1 MGTFV
6 LVPGAWHGGW
16 CYRDVAQTLR
26 ARGHTVFPVTL
37 TGVGERFHLGSAD
50 TNLSTHIQ
58 DVAAVIAAE
67 ELENV
72 IVVGHSYAGM
82 VVSGIAERHPQYLR
96 ALVYVDA
103 LVPENEEM
111 MFDLTSAEFR
121 AMAMADAR
129 QSCGGYLVAPPS
141 VEFLGVDAAHA
152 AWVTRRLTAHP
163 IGTATERLTLGAT
176 DRSIPRHYIACDSP
190 SLSTTLLSKERV
202 RRDPSWTIHSLNAS
216 HEAIINCPGT
226 VCDILHGIA
235 NPQSMNEH
243 GTAKA

>member
-6 LVPGAWHGGW
+6 LIPGAWHGAW
-16 CYRDVAQTLR
+16 CYREVAQTLR

-58 DVAAVIAAE
+58 DVAAVMVSE

-82 VVSGIAERHPQYLR
+82 VVSGIAERYPQYLR

-103 LVPENEEM
+103 LVPEDGET
-111 MFDLTSAEFR
+111 MFDLTSTAFR
-121 AMAMADAR
+121 AMAMEKAG
-129 QSCGGYLVAPPS
+129 QSSGGYLVAPPS

-152 AWVTRRLTAHP
+152 AWVGRRLTAHP
-163 IGTATERLTLGAT
+163 IGTAMERLTLGAA
-176 DRSIPRHYIACDSP
+176 DPSIPRHYIACESP
-190 SLSTTLLSKERV
+190 SISTTLLSKERV
-202 RRDPSWTIHSLNAS
+202 HRDPSWAIHSLDAS
-216 HEAIINCPGT
+216 HEAIINCPYT
-226 VCDILHGIA
+226 VSDILHDIA
-235 NPQSMNEH
+235 TL
-243 GTAKA
+243 GA